1 MPTETEV
8 NEAHR
13 VLRADYWSDVRDVA
27 EEFIKMWNA
36 GDFDDRDEAIEW
48 IDQSVDG
55 AARVIYTAQAADCL
69 RYSDHDDAGI
79 DELGA
84 EAFNFKDGMPWSAL
98 AYFAFRADI
107 IEQIGCGVTD
117 LDGVDINDDPPSK
130 EDIAE
135 AARTQVDGP
144 SEVQS

>member
-13 VLRADYWSDVRDVA
+13 VLRADYWSDVRNVA
-27 EEFIKMWNA
+27 EEFLKMWHA
-36 GDFDDRDEAIEW
+36 GDFDGDRDEAIEW

-84 EAFNFKDGMPWSAL
+84 ESFNFKDGFPWSQL

-107 IEQIGCGVTD
+107 IEQIGSGVED
-117 LDGVDINDDPPSK
+117 IDGADINDDPPTK
-130 EDIAE
+130 ADIAE
-135 AARTQVDGP
+135 SKAEEA